1 MTDKERLEKIKEIDI
16 TPLCF
21 YLDNMTNF
29 DGKLLKEQWKWLI
42 NRVEELELEVSDWR
56 AEVQKWQK
64 FYKESEESHSETKEL
79 LYSTISENKRY
90 KQSLEYIQRA
100 IYTQHCTKNHKWNTE
115 FEKGQMSGLIQASN
129 IVDKAIRKVGDGID

>member
-1 MTDKERLEKIKEIDI
+1 MSERLEIIKFLRNSEKTVAPGMQPSELISRKDV
-16 TPLCF
+16 
-21 YLDNMTNF
+21 D
-29 DGKLLKEQWKWLI
+29 WLI

-64 FYKESEESHSETKEL
+64 FYKESEESHLETKEL

-90 KQSLEYIQRA
+90 KQALEYIQRA

-115 FEKGQMSGLIQASN
+115 FEKGQISGLIQASN
-129 IVDKAIRKVGDGID
+129 IVDKAIRKVEGET

>member
-1 MTDKERLEKIKEIDI
+1 MSERLEEIKEIDI

-42 NRVEELELEVSDWR
+42 NRVEELELEVNDWR

-64 FYKESEESHSETKEL
+64 FYEESEESHLETKEL
-79 LYSTISENKRY
+79 LKSIVNQNKRY
-90 KQSLEYIQRA
+90 REALKNIYELAEYDEYDNTLEQIVSE
-100 IYTQHCTKNHKWNTE
+100 I
-115 FEKGQMSGLIQASN
+115 EKVLEGEKH
-129 IVDKAIRKVGDGID
+129 D